1 MVVVPIGTA
10 LSPEEVGELGHQLDA
25 ARTLYGTEV
34 ADGHVWH
41 LALSNPVKG
50 RQFSDPGPAHGRR
63 LHPIGQGGVVPDLEH
78 LRAEHVVR
86 PGLDRLVRAVATARA
101 DAPDEVHRR
110 LGPALGPERRAQL
123 DALVDTDPELAP
135 ANTHWQGRF
144 RETAAEVHALHWFT
158 DEASAGASGASSTGA
173 RP

>member
-1 MVVVPIGTA
+1 M
-10 LSPEEVGELGHQLDA
+10 
-25 ARTLYGTEV
+25 
-34 ADGHVWH
+34 
-41 LALSNPVKG
+41 
-50 RQFSDPGPAHGRR
+50 
-63 LHPIGQGGVVPDLEH
+63 PDLEH

-101 DAPDEVHRR
+101 DAAEEVHRR

-135 ANTHWQGRF
+135 ANTHWQGPLSSTGNCCGRCMPC
-144 RETAAEVHALHWFT
+144 TGSPTKL
-158 DEASAGASGASSTGA
+158 SAGASGASSTGA